1 MDLDHA
7 YRFVKERR
15 PSISPNFNFLGQLQ
29 LFQGTLNQKASGG
42 DLLIQQ
48 PDNRPPST
56 NDTVNH
62 VHTSQKVNYLADT
75 ATSDSAEDKQ
85 AHNENFYT
93 TGKTHQRHSHSDGS
107 GNQQLS
113 LSGKC
118 LTFHLTLSQK
128 HQQVQMPGEVPA
140 SSSSCEPVKSVPKPT
155 HLQFSSGSAS
165 LLEKR
170 KSLTLS
176 LTPLGICPPAP
187 GINQQSS
194 NTSAS
199 KISHNQEKTE
209 WSEATTQ
216 RDSGSY
222 RQAAYTHREQSPSHS
237 KCSRAPVKEQGL
249 LSPFSFTLN
258 KLLDW
263 GERILLGGVFV
274 PPVKMGQPALP
285 YRC

>member
-128 HQQVQMPGEVPA
+128 HQQVQMPG
-140 SSSSCEPVKSVPKPT
+140 
-155 HLQFSSGSAS
+155 
-165 LLEKR
+165 
-170 KSLTLS
+170 
-176 LTPLGICPPAP
+176 
-187 GINQQSS
+187 INQQSS